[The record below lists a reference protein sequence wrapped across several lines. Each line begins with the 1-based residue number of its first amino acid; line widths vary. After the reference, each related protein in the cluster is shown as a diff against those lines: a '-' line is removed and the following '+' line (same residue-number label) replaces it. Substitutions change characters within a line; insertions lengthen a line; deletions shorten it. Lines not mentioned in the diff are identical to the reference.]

1 MVNDTSC
8 TDLLVTGVSFAAL
21 IERSTQNRN
30 NNRTANEGPSLFPRF
45 PFLCRDA
52 FHAGQNVTGFSNTF
66 FTGFDA
72 PWQTAFLFPARTK
85 PLSLSPPSISPSFSL
100 LHFPF
105 SPFFW
110 IGSGAFCSISES
122 RAISRG
128 WWSPRRVFRH
138 HFVTFARFYGG
149 CSRERERYALRSM
162 LRIPFRTLYSA
173 TRNFFAVY
181 RCRSKVFFRNRHRD
195 DKRRSESEKRRSLP
209 EKYLNTCSSEWRT
222 LSKILQEQRCKIQRN
237 GSDTR
242 ERSKFVR
249 KNSQNVESWSK
260 LFYPIRYY
268 PVLSCPK
275 K

>member
-181 RCRSKVFFRNRHRD
+181 RCRSI
-195 DKRRSESEKRRSLP
+195 ESLFPKSSPRWQTSIGIRKEKISP
-209 EKYLNTCSSEWRT
+209 W
-222 LSKILQEQRCKIQRN
+222 KIFEHL
-237 GSDTR
+237 
-242 ERSKFVR
+242 FVR
-249 KNSQNVESWSK
+249 MENIIKDTSRTSNVARSNVMEVTRVREVNSFVRIFKTSK
-260 LFYPIRYY
+260 VDRSYFIR
-268 PVLSCPK
+268 
-275 K
+275 

>member
-72 PWQTAFLFPARTK
+72 PWQTAFLFPPRTK

-128 WWSPRRVFRH
+128 WWSPRLDSRVPPSFRYVCM
-138 HFVTFARFYGG
+138 FLWWLLQRK
-149 CSRERERYALRSM
+149 REIRVKIYASYTVSNA
-162 LRIPFRTLYSA
+162 IFRDS
-173 TRNFFAVY
+173 
-181 RCRSKVFFRNRHRD
+181 
-195 DKRRSESEKRRSLP
+195 
-209 EKYLNTCSSEWRT
+209 
-222 LSKILQEQRCKIQRN
+222 
-237 GSDTR
+237 
-242 ERSKFVR
+242 
-249 KNSQNVESWSK
+249 
-260 LFYPIRYY
+260 
-268 PVLSCPK
+268 
-275 K
+275 